1 MGLGAGGGR
10 RACVASSTSRG
21 TKSGVHPCSRCGRKT
36 GCDSLVI
43 EPSSSYVVLTP
54 LSSSG
59 ALLGSHSTMRVPG
72 RLSRSV
78 CPTPSSVPP
87 VPYAVTKQSSC
98 RPSKARTI
106 SGPVVWRWIHAFASL
121 SN

>member
-59 ALLGSHSTMRVPG
+59 ALLGSHSSTLVSG
-72 RLSRSV
+72 RAPRR
-78 CPTPSSVPP
+78 CCATPLSVPP
-87 VPYAVTKQSSC
+87 VP
-98 RPSKARTI
+98 
-106 SGPVVWRWIHAFASL
+106 
-121 SN
+121 